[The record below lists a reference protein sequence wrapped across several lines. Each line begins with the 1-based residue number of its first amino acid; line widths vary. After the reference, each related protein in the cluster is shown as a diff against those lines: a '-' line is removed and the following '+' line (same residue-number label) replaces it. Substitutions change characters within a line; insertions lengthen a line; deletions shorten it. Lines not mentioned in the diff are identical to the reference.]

1 MGGTGTRRR
10 FLGVA
15 LAMTFAAVVFA
26 PREGRLDAAAGGA
39 VFFLGGISSD
49 GSVEGDGL
57 ETMRGN
63 RELMEG
69 RER

>member
-1 MGGTGTRRR
+1 MDGTRRR

-15 LAMTFAAVVFA
+15 LVMTFA
-26 PREGRLDAAAGGA
+26 A

-49 GSVEGDGL
+49 GNVEGDGL

-63 RELMEG
+63 RELLEG
-69 RER
+69 HER